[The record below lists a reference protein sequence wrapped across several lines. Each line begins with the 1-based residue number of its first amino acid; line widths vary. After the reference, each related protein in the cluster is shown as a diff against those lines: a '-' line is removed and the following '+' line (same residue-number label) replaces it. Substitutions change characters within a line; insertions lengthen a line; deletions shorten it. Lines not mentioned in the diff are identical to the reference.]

1 MDTKRL
7 ILYLAAIIVLG
18 PLLLTP
24 LLTRSIPRT
33 TPAPIGTVNGPSV
46 SVANSFGG
54 SNVNINT
61 ILCAGKVSLS
71 QGSAT
76 VSDTC
81 FTGDSNIV
89 ICSDVSSPSGVRCE
103 PGKGSLAVEGHAN
116 DAVAYARVK

>member
-7 ILYLAAIIVLG
+7 ILYLVAIIVLG

-24 LLTRSIPRT
+24 ILARSIPRT
-33 TPAPIGTVNGPSV
+33 TPAPIGTVNGQSV

-76 VSDTC
+76 VNDAC
-81 FTGDSNIV
+81 FSGDSNIV
-89 ICSDVSSPSGVRCE
+89 ICSDMSSPNGVRCE

>member
-7 ILYLAAIIVLG
+7 ILYLAAIVVLG
-18 PLLLTP
+18 PMLLTP
-24 LLTRSIPRT
+24 IIARSVPHP
-33 TPAPIGTVNGPSV
+33 TPAPIGTVNGPAV

-61 ILCAGKVSLS
+61 ILCAGRVALR

-76 VSDTC
+76 VNDAC

-89 ICSDVSSPSGVRCE
+89 ICSDMSSPSGVRCE
-103 PGKGSLAVEGHAN
+103 PGKGSLAVEGHA
-116 DAVAYARVK
+116 DDTVAYARVK